1 MVMRGAAGK
10 WLAVA
15 YIVILHLFVGLLLW
29 KSDFIYKVNARL
41 GWSASLDHAA
51 DKKSRHAA
59 HAYLDR
65 IDQTIQAT
73 RPAALI
79 GDSIVRDLPAD
90 MIFTRGLNLGLGGI
104 RTGDIARILAAYP
117 SLNSTSAIVLSIGIN
132 DLCVDRID
140 DAEFSRRIRKLSRVL
155 PREPRLLWISI
166 APVGASASSAACPIG
181 PDQIT
186 RANAAIAAECALLP
200 TCRYVNIYTDLVEA
214 NGYLKDDFHLGD
226 GVHLNRRGYQIWSR
240 ALSPYLQAQASTPG
254 K

>member
-15 YIVILHLFVGLLLW
+15 YFAILHLFVGLLLW

-41 GWSASLDHAA
+41 GWSASLDYAA
-51 DKKSRHAA
+51 DRKSRQAA
-59 HAYLDR
+59 HVYLDR
-65 IDQTIQAT
+65 TDQAIRGAH
-73 RPAALI
+73 PAALI

-90 MIFTRGLNLGLGGI
+90 MTSTHSLNLGLGGI
-104 RTGDIARILAAYP
+104 GTGDIARILAAYP
-117 SLNSTSAIVLSIGIN
+117 SLSSASATVLSIGIN
-132 DLCVDRID
+132 DLCIDRID
-140 DAEFSRRIRKLSRVL
+140 NAEFSRRIRKLSGIL

-166 APVGASASSAACPIG
+166 APVGASASSAACPIA

-200 TCRYVNIYTDLVEA
+200 TCRYVDSYTALVGA

-226 GVHLNRRGYQIWSR
+226 GIHLSRRGYQIWSQ
-240 ALSPYLQAQASTPG
+240 ALFPHLKAQASVPG